1 LYLDGMKDPAD
12 DADGPLDWGP
22 DGLPRSRA
30 FGDVYFSAVDGLAE
44 SRAVFL
50 AGCGLPQAWRGRPRY
65 TVGELGFGTGL
76 NILALLDLW
85 RREGPPDGRLHVF
98 SIEAFPLRAAD
109 AARALGAWP
118 ELADL
123 AALLIGAWP
132 GPARGWRRLEL
143 AGLRATIDLA
153 FMDVVPALEGWT
165 GRADAWFLDG
175 FAPAANPGMWSPR
188 VFELL
193 KSRSAPGARAATFTV
208 AGAVRRGLAEAGF
221 SVAKRPG
228 FGRKRERLEAWLAD
242 AAPPDAAPLRPAP
255 ARVAV
260 IGAGIA
266 GAAAAR
272 AVRALGGEAVVFDP
286 AGSGGGASGN
296 PAALVTP
303 RLDAGGGA
311 AAGLFAHAFTR
322 ATALYET
329 VPGAVVARGVLQRP
343 ARPADLARFARIIEA
358 GLFDE
363 GALALGEDGLDQV
376 QALTIVP
383 GAVLGAWTG
392 AVRRVGVAGVE
403 PDAGRWRLL
412 DVDGAEVARAD
423 AVILAA
429 GLGSAGLAPGLDL
442 APVRGQAS
450 WAAEPGLSPSAT
462 AWGGYAVPLP
472 EGGVL
477 FGATHD
483 RGDEACD
490 LRPGDHARNLATL
503 GAALPALAARLE
515 GRALEGR
522 AAVRAVTP
530 DRLPVAGPAP
540 GAPAGLFVLGGLG
553 SRGFAHAPLLA
564 EHLAALILGAPSPL
578 PAEAQALLDPSRFAR
593 RAARRQGGR
602 SRVEPE

>member
-1 LYLDGMKDPAD
+1 LYSDGMSDPAD
-12 DADGPLDWGP
+12 HSAGPLDWGP

-50 AGCGLPQAWRGRPRY
+50 AGCGLPQAWEGRRRY

-109 AARALGAWP
+109 AARALASWP
-118 ELADL
+118 ELAEF
-123 AALLIGAWP
+123 AELLVRVWP
-132 GPARGWRRLEL
+132 GPAQGWRRIEL
-143 AGLRATIDLA
+143 PGLRATIDLA
-153 FMDVVPALEGWT
+153 FMDVAPALEGWT

-175 FAPAANPGMWSPR
+175 FAPALNPGMWSPR
-188 VFELL
+188 VFELV
-193 KSRSAPGARAATFTV
+193 KARSAPGARAATFTV

-228 FGRKRERLEAWLAD
+228 FGRKRERLEAWLSG
-242 AAPPDAAPLRPAP
+242 PPPNDPAP

-272 AVRALGGEAVVFDP
+272 AVRALGSEALVLDP
-286 AGSGGGASGN
+286 AGPGGGASGN

-303 RLDAGGGA
+303 RLDAGGRAPGR
-311 AAGLFAHAFTR
+311 LFAQAFTR
-322 ATALYET
+322 AVALYEA

-343 ARPADLARFARIIEA
+343 ARAADLARFGKIIES

-363 GALALGEDGLDQV
+363 GALVSGDDGLDQV
-376 QALTIVP
+376 QALTIAP
-383 GAVLGAWTG
+383 QAALNAWAG
-392 AVRRVGVAGVE
+392 EVRRVRVAMVE
-403 PDAGRWRLL
+403 PDSGGWRLL
-412 DVDGAEVARAD
+412 GEDGEEIARAD

-429 GLGSAGLAPGLDL
+429 GLGSSDLAPGLDL

-450 WAAEPGLSPSAT
+450 WARGADLSPPAM

-472 EGGVL
+472 GGGVL

-483 RGDEACD
+483 RGDTACD
-490 LRPGDHARNLATL
+490 LRREDHARNLAAL
-503 GAALPALAARLE
+503 EAALPDLAGRLQGRPLE
-515 GRALEGR
+515 GRAGL
-522 AAVRAVTP
+522 RAVTP
-530 DRLPVAGPAP
+530 DRLPIAGPAP
-540 GAPAGLFVLGGLG
+540 GAPSGLFVLSGFG

-564 EHLAALILGAPSPL
+564 EHVAALVLGAPSPA
-578 PAEAQALLDPSRFAR
+578 PAEAQALVDPARFAR
-593 RAARRQGGR
+593 RAARRRDGR
-602 SRVEPE
+602 SRVERG